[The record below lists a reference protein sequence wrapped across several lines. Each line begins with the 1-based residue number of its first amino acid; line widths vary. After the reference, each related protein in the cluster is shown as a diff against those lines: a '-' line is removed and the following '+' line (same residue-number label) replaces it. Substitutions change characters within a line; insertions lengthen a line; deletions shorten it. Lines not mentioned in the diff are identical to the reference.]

1 MRVDQ
6 NKKNIQ
12 KIDDFADKSL
22 LIVDDDNPLRDRLVR
37 AMEKKGFVV
46 TQAESVKE
54 GINKAKSSPPA
65 FAAVDLRLNDG
76 SGLEVVKE
84 IRTLKKDSRIV
95 MLTGYGNIPTAVAA
109 VKAGAIDYIP
119 KPADADDVENALLAF
134 PESKPNPPENP
145 MSADRVKWEHIHR
158 VFELCNR
165 NVSET
170 ARRLKMHRRTLQRIL
185 SKRSPK

>member
-1 MRVDQ
+1 MRTEPE
-6 NKKNIQ
+6 KKKLQ
-12 KIDDFADKSL
+12 KITDFADKSL
-22 LIVDDDNPLRDRLVR
+22 LIVDDDNPLRDRLAR
-37 AMEKKGFVV
+37 AMEKKGFKVI
-46 TQAESVKE
+46 QAESVDK
-54 GINKAKSSPPA
+54 GLNLVRTSPPA
-65 FAAVDLRLNDG
+65 FAVVDLRLGDG
-76 SGLEVVKE
+76 SGLEVIKE
-84 IRTLKKDSRIV
+84 IRKNKEDSRVV

-119 KPADADDVENALLAF
+119 KPADADDVESALLAL
-134 PESKPNPPENP
+134 PGSKAVPPENP